1 MKRLSA
7 AQSSR
12 FSLVGAVLMFV
23 LAALTLALGKSAWTV
38 GAGFVGVWF
47 LIDYLRME
55 RFLKSQEETPVVPQA
70 PTAAEL
76 LESHFAHE
84 TQPGLGVQTGAVMG
98 EVTGAVTGGESHARV
113 SAGIGE
119 MSAFRGT
126 VPVSVSVFGLSPEAQ
141 SRQVTVETPGRYRQ
155 ASEQG
160 VRTDEILDWDSVET
174 DLDDGADDDAAD
186 SRDSRVSD

>member
-38 GAGFVGVWF
+38 GVGFVGVWF

-55 RFLKSQEETPVVPQA
+55 RFLKSQQETPAVPQA

-84 TQPGLGVQTGAVMG
+84 TQPGLGVQTGAV
-98 EVTGAVTGGESHARV
+98 TQDRV
-113 SAGIGE
+113 SAGMGE